1 MANQIDTSDLITKA
15 TAYGFKNQLKFAG
28 KITQEYSDEFL
39 NKEFTPGDTVKVRMP
54 VRWTVSRGQAYQEQ
68 SIQETFVPVT
78 VDQQSHIDMGF
89 STMQETLD
97 IREIRE
103 RYIMPQTEFLAND
116 VDAYAYSAT
125 ALDVFNAVGS
135 PGVTPTLALTYLQA
149 GVKLTNQAV
158 GKAGRI
164 ATLNP
169 LSMATLSVAGATY
182 FAPQGAIAEQYRTGQ
197 QSQDTIAIADWNE
210 ESNVHS
216 YTTGSFT
223 ASTPIVNSANQTG
236 SSLIT
241 DGWASSAATLQVG
254 DTFTI
259 GGVYTVNPQSPGVH
273 TGQLQDF
280 VVTAAS
286 TSVGVDMTISIS
298 PNIIPSGPLQ
308 TVTNSPADNAVITV
322 RGATSASS
330 GTMAAT
336 VSAQNLIFNKNFAT
350 LVTVD
355 LAKPNGGAEVGRI
368 SSKQMALAM
377 RLVKQYDIDADKNK
391 TRVDV
396 AYGVKTLQARLA
408 ARIYA

>member
-15 TAYGFKNQLKFAG
+15 TAYGYKNQLKFAG

-54 VRWTVSRGQAYQEQ
+54 VRWTVSEGQAYQEQ
-68 SIQETFVPVT
+68 SINETNVPVT
-78 VDQQSHIDMGF
+78 VDKQYHVDMGF

-97 IREIRE
+97 IRDIRE
-103 RYIMPQTEFLAND
+103 RYIMPQTEALANQ
-116 VDAYAYSAT
+116 VDKYAYET
-125 ALDVFNAVGS
+125 TCLDVFSAVGT
-135 PGVTPTLALTYLQA
+135 PGTTPTLALTYLQA
-149 GVKLTNQAV
+149 GVKLTHQAV
-158 GKAGRI
+158 GKAGRV
-164 ATLNP
+164 ATLHP

-182 FAPQGAIAEQYRTGQ
+182 FAPQGAIGEQYRSGQ
-197 QSQDTIAIADWNE
+197 QSNDTIAVADWNE

-223 ASTPIVNSANQTG
+223 ASTPIVNGASQTG
-236 SSLIT
+236 SSIIT

-259 GGVYTVNPQSPGVH
+259 GGVYTVNPVSFVN

-280 VVTAAS
+280 VVTAQV
-286 TSVGVDMTISIS
+286 TSSGVDMTISIS
-298 PNIIPSGPLQ
+298 PSIITSGSLQ
-308 TVTNSPADNAVITV
+308 TVSNSPADNAVITV
-322 RGATSASS
+322 RGATSASG

-336 VSAQNLIFNKNFAT
+336 VSPQNLIFNPNFAT

-368 SSKQMALAM
+368 SSKSMKLAM
-377 RLVKQYDIDADKNK
+377 RIAKQWDIDTDKNK
-391 TRVDV
+391 TRVDL
-396 AYGVKTLQARLA
+396 ACGVKTLQARLA
-408 ARIYA
+408 ARIFA